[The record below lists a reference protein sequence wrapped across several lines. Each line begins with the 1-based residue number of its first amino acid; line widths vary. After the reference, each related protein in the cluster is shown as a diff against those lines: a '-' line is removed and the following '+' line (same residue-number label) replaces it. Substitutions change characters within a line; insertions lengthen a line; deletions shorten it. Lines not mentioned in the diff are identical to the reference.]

1 METFISYYLLLFTNF
16 NSSQIS
22 VMLMLDY
29 RDRATSFMSP
39 HGCVRAASSPADL
52 SNSMFTLTTV
62 ETRMPPHPQ
71 FFPLCFQPFSPT
83 TMEPAPWQRLSNLQ
97 PGVWGSVME
106 SVWLDNGW
114 LLVVGQATGSD
125 NAPLNTWATR
135 IGLFSF
141 FFSLFS

>member
-1 METFISYYLLLFTNF
+1 
-16 NSSQIS
+16 
-22 VMLMLDY
+22 
-29 RDRATSFMSP
+29 
-39 HGCVRAASSPADL
+39 
-52 SNSMFTLTTV
+52 
-62 ETRMPPHPQ
+62 
-71 FFPLCFQPFSPT
+71 
-83 TMEPAPWQRLSNLQ
+83 MEPAPWQRLSNLQ